1 MRFKSP
7 LGLIARPNLSLR
19 TELILLLG
27 AIVLLATASLG
38 SIAFNTSR
46 TIVEE
51 GAVRAVGV
59 VANARKQA
67 LIRFLS
73 DQRVRAAAVL
83 ETVSVGCAPDETIC
97 IRRILMG
104 FAASESASAVQLA
117 YRNRPPIIVGDDTVP
132 FPEAATPAGDQIAR
146 FVSDQTPRYYVI
158 QVRDVLRDGEMVITL
173 RADIDGV
180 NSIFNDRYGLGESGE
195 TFLTDARGAFL
206 TLPRYPTPTG
216 DFYANDGQAIG
227 SCLTGNDA
235 EVLGRGYRGVPVIQG
250 FRYTPEIGGG
260 CIMVH
265 MDQAE
270 AFAPTRQ
277 LRMELIRVSIL
288 LGIVAIAC
296 SILFAQLI
304 SRPINRLRDRARS
317 LQAGDFD
324 SPVPAK
330 GFAEV
335 RMFAETFAAMASS
348 LRNSRM
354 ELEKSNEQITSTLE
368 SISDGFI
375 ALDREWRCLY
385 INHVATTLSRGSRE
399 ELIGKNL
406 SEWFA
411 ENLGSTAGAELE
423 RGMRERTRVHFEEY
437 YAPFDSWFE
446 VDAYPTGDGLAVFG
460 RDVTERKRFNERL
473 QQTQKLES
481 LGVLAGGIAHDFNN
495 LLTGIIGNAS
505 LALEESPAKPIRGW
519 LQNVVAAGEQAT
531 ALTRQLLAYAGK
543 GPFVTQPL
551 NLSELVR
558 ETSHLVQTSIP
569 QTVQLHLQLAEN
581 LPVIEG
587 DVAQLQQIV
596 MNLVINGAEA
606 IGEGRTG
613 SVTVTTCLQE
623 IDRIYIQQTFAPE
636 EISPGAYIVLEV
648 TDTGC
653 GMDEPT
659 ISRIFEPFF
668 TTKFAGRGLGLAA
681 TIGIVRRHKGTLK
694 VYSVPGQGSSFKIL
708 IPAGASE
715 RAGSPL
721 ARNEQPPRGSETIL
735 VIDDEEVV
743 RRTARATLERL
754 GYTVV
759 LAENGAKGILRFRE
773 CSAKVSLVLLDL
785 TMPGMPGEEV
795 LESLKAIRPDVPVIL
810 SSGFSEMEV
819 TRRLSGKGPA
829 SFLQKPYTARQLA
842 EQVRSVLDEFAEPR
856 NPPKHFRAE
865 NR

>member
-158 QVRDVLRDGEMVITL
+158 EVRDVLRDGEMVITL
-173 RADIDGV
+173 RA
-180 NSIFNDRYGLGESGE
+180 
-195 TFLTDARGAFL
+195 
-206 TLPRYPTPTG
+206 
-216 DFYANDGQAIG
+216 ANDGQAIG

-277 LRMELIRVSIL
+277 LRLELIRVSIL

-385 INHVATTLSRGSRE
+385 INHVATTLSRSSRE

-437 YAPFDSWFE
+437 FAPFDSWFE

-473 QQTQKLES
+473 QQTQRLES

-636 EISPGAYIVLEV
+636 EILPGAYIVLEV

-721 ARNEQPPRGSETIL
+721 ARNEQTPRGSETIL

-795 LESLKAIRPDVPVIL
+795 LERLKAIRPDVPVIL